1 MISDITLKNFKSH
14 INTHLKLENLNI
26 FTGANG
32 TGKSSLSQSL
42 LLLRQSFK
50 HNGLIEGIQLNKP
63 LINLGIGKDALYQY
77 AKEDYIEFSISIDIN
92 QTLIWQLD
100 ITDIDTTFLNFIK
113 QPNIKKEE
121 LKKFALFSNSFQYLS
136 AERLAPQ
143 ESYEKDDYSVKKKK
157 QISKDLGKGELIA
170 HYLSHYGYDK
180 VNFPALFHP
189 NNQEEEL
196 LSQTNSWLQEIS
208 PNVNVEVLEMDKL
221 LEMTYTFNVSN
232 DFPTDNFSPKNV
244 GFGITYA
251 LPIIVAILSAEKGS
265 LIIIENPEA
274 HIHPSG
280 QAKLA
285 ELMAIAAQCGIQLI
299 IETHSDHIING
310 ILVATKKF
318 EETGR
323 GIDHK
328 NIKMYLFERSESGH
342 STEVKNIEVH
352 SRGRIQSPPKGF
364 FDQIALD
371 RKYLRG
377 F

>member
-1 MISDITLKNFKSH
+1 MISNISLKNFKSH
-14 INTHLKLENLNI
+14 SNTHLELRSLNI

-50 HNGLIEGIQLNKP
+50 HNRLREGIQLNKP
-63 LINLGIGKDALYQY
+63 YVNLGISKEAIYQY
-77 AKEDYIEFSISIDIN
+77 AKEDYIEFSLTLNNSQI
-92 QTLIWQLD
+92 LIWKLD
-100 ITDIDTTFLNFIK
+100 IDDIDTTFLNFIEK
-113 QPNIKKEE
+113 PNINNEE
-121 LKKFALFSNSFQYLS
+121 LKKISLINNNFQYLS

-143 ESYEKDDYSVKKKK
+143 ESYEKDDYSVKVEK
-157 QISKDLGKGELIA
+157 QISKELGKGELTA
-170 HYLSHYGYDK
+170 HYLSHYGYEK

-189 NNQEEEL
+189 TNQEGEL

-208 PNVNVEVLEMDKL
+208 PNVNVVVLEMEKF
-221 LEMTYTFNVSN
+221 LEMTYTFNVIN
-232 DFPTDNFSPKNV
+232 DFPTDNFSPRNV
-244 GFGITYA
+244 GFGITYV
-251 LPIIVAILSAEKGS
+251 LPIIVAILSAKKGS
-265 LIIIENPEA
+265 LLIIENPEA

-285 ELMAIAAQCGIQLI
+285 ELIAIAAQCGVQLI

-328 NIKMYLFERSESGH
+328 NVKIYLFERSESGH
-342 STEVKNIEVH
+342 STEIKNIEVH
-352 SRGRIQSPPKGF
+352 EGGRIQSPPKGF